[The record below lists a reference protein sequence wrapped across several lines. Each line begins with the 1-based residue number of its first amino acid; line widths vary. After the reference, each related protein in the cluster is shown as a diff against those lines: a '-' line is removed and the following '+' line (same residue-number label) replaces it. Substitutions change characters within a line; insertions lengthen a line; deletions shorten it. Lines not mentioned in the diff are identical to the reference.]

1 MVFRFTGIFSNSVI
15 VYDHAEF
22 MTTKNNFNL
31 GAIKM
36 AKKKIVVAYSG
47 GLDTSVMV
55 KWLNNKFDAEIIT
68 ATGNLG
74 QRAELEGL
82 EEKAIKTG
90 AVKAVVKD
98 LRFEFITEYVWKALK
113 AGALYEGVY
122 PMACSIGRP
131 LLAKML
137 VDVAI
142 KEGADTVVH
151 GCTGKGNDQVRFE
164 VGVQTLAPHL
174 KIIAPLR
181 EWEFKSREEEIDY
194 AIANKIPVK
203 VSKEKPYSIDENLWG
218 IAVEC
223 GVLEDPTNEPPED
236 AYQITTNPKYA
247 PDESETVTISFEKGI
262 PVCLNNSITDPIEMI
277 ESLNKLGGKHGIGR
291 MDLIENRVVGIK
303 SREVYEAPAAVIFHR
318 AHYELEKLILD
329 KETFRYKQDV
339 SNKIANLIYD
349 GLWFS
354 PLFNSLMAFVDSTQ
368 ENLTGDVVME
378 FYKGNIN
385 VLSRSSQYSLYNIGL
400 ATYTSED
407 TFDHK
412 ASEGFIK
419 IYGLPYKTITQVQ
432 NAVPEKE
439 LV

>member
-1 MVFRFTGIFSNSVI
+1 
-15 VYDHAEF
+15 
-22 MTTKNNFNL
+22 
-31 GAIKM
+31 M
-36 AKKKIVVAYSG
+36 AKNKIVVAYSG

-55 KWLNNKFDAEIIT
+55 KWLNNKYDAEIIT

-98 LRFEFITEYVWKALK
+98 LRYEFVTEYLWKALK
-113 AGALYEGVY
+113 ASAVYEGVY

-181 EWEFKSREEEIDY
+181 DWEFKSREEEIDY

-236 AYQITTNPKYA
+236 AFQITTNPKYA

-262 PVCLNNSITDPIEMI
+262 PVCLNNSITDPVEIIET
-277 ESLNKLGGKHGIGR
+277 LNKIGGKHGIGR

-303 SREVYEAPAAVIFHR
+303 SREVYEAPAAVILHK
-318 AHYELEKLILD
+318 AHYELEKLIID

-349 GLWFS
+349 GLWFT
-354 PLFNSLMAFVDSTQ
+354 PLFKSLMAFVDSTQ

-385 VLSRSSQYSLYNIGL
+385 VLSRSSQYSLYSKEL
-400 ATYTSED
+400 ATYTSD
-407 TFDHK
+407 DKFDHK
-412 ASEGFIK
+412 SSEGFIK
-419 IYGLPYKTITQVQ
+419 IYGLPYKTITLIQ
-432 NAVPEKE
+432 NAVQDKE

>member
-1 MVFRFTGIFSNSVI
+1 
-15 VYDHAEF
+15 
-22 MTTKNNFNL
+22 
-31 GAIKM
+31 M

-55 KWLNNKFDAEIIT
+55 KWLNDKFDAEIIT

-74 QRAELEGL
+74 QRGELEGL
-82 EEKAIKTG
+82 EEKALKTG

-98 LRFEFITEYVWKALK
+98 LRYEFITEYLWNALK
-113 AGALYEGVY
+113 SGAVYEGVY

-137 VDVAI
+137 VDIAL
-142 KEGADTVVH
+142 KEGADTVAH

-174 KIIAPLR
+174 NIIAPLR
-181 EWEFKSREEEIDY
+181 EWEFKSREDEIDY

-203 VSKEKPYSIDENLWG
+203 VTKEKPYSIDENLWG

-223 GVLEDPTNEPPED
+223 GVLEDPAIVPPAD
-236 AYQITTNPKYA
+236 AYQITTDPKYA

-262 PVCLNNSITDPIEMI
+262 PVCLNNSIVDPIEII
-277 ESLNKLGGKHGIGR
+277 EVLNKIGGLHGIGR
-291 MDLIENRVVGIK
+291 IDLIENRVVGIK
-303 SREVYEAPAAVIFHR
+303 SREIYEAPAAVILHK

-329 KETFRYKQDV
+329 RETFRYKQDV

-354 PLFNSLMAFVDSTQ
+354 PLFKSLMAFVDATQ
-368 ENLTGDVVME
+368 ENVTGDVTME

-385 VLSRSSQYSLYNIGL
+385 VLSRSSRYSLYNIEL
-400 ATYTSED
+400 ATYSTD
-407 TFDHK
+407 DKFDHK

-432 NAVPEKE
+432 NSVQEKE